1 MPGNY
6 GRAALTQTMS
16 AVTAACMVLRK
27 DTFEAVGGFD
37 ETLAVAYN
45 DVDLCLR
52 LGARGFR
59 NVWTPFAELYHFES
73 VSRGDDL
80 QGANRPRFLAES
92 QAMRDRWQ
100 GLLDADPYYNP
111 NLSLTRADLWFAYPP
126 RHPRPW
132 WQRRE
137 NYTDGHDAG
146 SLQGARLPSA
156 GDPDLRESRYSRPLH
171 QLGPRTVVG
180 RDSAAGAAGPVHLRV
195 LQRHADPS
203 ERRAAVPSEFALY
216 AFCGLLPWIAV
227 ADALTRSSS
236 VLLEQ
241 TPLIKKVVFPSE
253 ILPVHLVLSALFVE
267 IVGLAVFLV
276 VVMIWRAAARLG
288 AAHVAVR
295 RWPCSS
301 SS

>member
-37 ETLAVAYN
+37 EALAVAYN

-59 NVWTPFAELYHFES
+59 NVWTPYAELYHFES

-80 QGANRPRFLAES
+80 HGANLPRFLAES

-100 GLLDADPYYNP
+100 GQLDADPYYNP

-132 WQRRE
+132 WQ
-137 NYTDGHDAG
+137 GK
-146 SLQGARLPSA
+146 
-156 GDPDLRESRYSRPLH
+156 
-171 QLGPRTVVG
+171 
-180 RDSAAGAAGPVHLRV
+180 
-195 LQRHADPS
+195 
-203 ERRAAVPSEFALY
+203 LY
-216 AFCGLLPWIAV
+216 
-227 ADALTRSSS
+227 
-236 VLLEQ
+236 
-241 TPLIKKVVFPSE
+241 
-253 ILPVHLVLSALFVE
+253 
-267 IVGLAVFLV
+267 
-276 VVMIWRAAARLG
+276 
-288 AAHVAVR
+288 
-295 RWPCSS
+295 
-301 SS
+301 

>member
-1 MPGNY
+1 
-6 GRAALTQTMS
+6 MS

-59 NVWTPFAELYHFES
+59 SVWTPHAELYHFES

-80 QGANRPRFLAES
+80 HGANLPRFRAES

-132 WQRRE
+132 WQ
-137 NYTDGHDAG
+137 GK
-146 SLQGARLPSA
+146 
-156 GDPDLRESRYSRPLH
+156 
-171 QLGPRTVVG
+171 
-180 RDSAAGAAGPVHLRV
+180 
-195 LQRHADPS
+195 
-203 ERRAAVPSEFALY
+203 LY
-216 AFCGLLPWIAV
+216 
-227 ADALTRSSS
+227 
-236 VLLEQ
+236 
-241 TPLIKKVVFPSE
+241 
-253 ILPVHLVLSALFVE
+253 
-267 IVGLAVFLV
+267 
-276 VVMIWRAAARLG
+276 
-288 AAHVAVR
+288 
-295 RWPCSS
+295 
-301 SS
+301 